1 MYKFIK
7 NETVT
12 VPYGSYETVKYVFS
26 IWDNNIALD
35 SVFRDDIPYLMHT
48 IFWMNPEVGIVQY
61 RDHLG
66 RIWKLESTD
75 TDGDGADNKLD
86 SDDDNDGVVD
96 NEDAF
101 KLDPDA
107 SIDSNLDGVPD

>member
-1 MYKFIK
+1 
-7 NETVT
+7 
-12 VPYGSYETVKYVFS
+12 
-26 IWDNNIALD
+26 
-35 SVFRDDIPYLMHT
+35 
-48 IFWMNPEVGIVQY
+48 MNPEVGIVQY

-75 TDGDGADNKLD
+75 SDGDGADNKLD
-86 SDDDNDGVVD
+86 NDDDNDGVVD